1 VTLSTG
7 TVALA
12 AASFGK
18 DWFYRGWLIHTVF
31 GITVTFVLNLGVSFS
46 IAASVAMRACGV
58 PWQDQLAL
66 LRYTFRSFL
75 RSPGNFLLPQLNQA
89 QNPDLG

>member
-1 VTLSTG
+1 MGAFRRGNPRERIVRFAST
-7 TVALA
+7 
-12 AASFGK
+12 
-18 DWFYRGWLIHTVF
+18 WFRRVQL
-31 GITVTFVLNLGVSFS
+31 
-46 IAASVAMRACGV
+46 

-75 RSPGNFLLPQLNQA
+75 RSPGNFLLPPLNQA